1 MNKMDIDTART
12 SAASAMRRRSLLLL
26 GAVGLAGLAG
36 VLAFQEPS
44 QPAPED
50 VRKGFALNDTPKP
63 IPDLGFTDVD
73 GQPHTL
79 AEFRGKV
86 VLLNVWATWC
96 LPCRKEMPTL
106 DRLQAALGGDR
117 FQVVA
122 FSVDRQGAEA
132 VKAFFSE
139 IGVRRLAVHVDV
151 SGQALSALAAVGL
164 PTTLL
169 INEEG
174 RELGRLMGPAE
185 WDAPDMIAFLMS
197 IVEGKAGGVAASM
210 NKGSS
215 R

>member
-1 MNKMDIDTART
+1 MDIDTART

-26 GAVGLAGLAG
+26 GGAAGLAGLAG
-36 VLAFQEPS
+36 VLALRGPS
-44 QPAPED
+44 HPAIEGVP
-50 VRKGFALNDTPKP
+50 KGFVLNDTPTP
-63 IPDLGFTDVD
+63 IPDLGFTDGD

-79 AEFRGKV
+79 ADFRGKV

-122 FSVDRQGAEA
+122 LSVDRQGAEA

-169 INEEG
+169 VDEEG

-185 WDAPDMIAFLMS
+185 WDAPDMTAFLMS